1 MASVIKSFR
10 FLALVF
16 LSAYVIKTWCIGV
29 FVVPTTSMEPSI
41 RAGSLITILKLP
53 YVFRTPDMVP
63 FTTIPFSNVHVRTLI
78 RFQKGQIIVFDS
90 PIEPDSHPSSRMTFV
105 KRLSALPGDTLIFTE
120 DRYLSQELA
129 VFASTGVEMVVPY
142 SGMTVTLDS
151 NSFSMWKSTIERDM
165 GRSLSEQEFITEHRF
180 SQDFYYFTGDNPISS
195 DSRNWGLV
203 PASHLRGRVIFSAF

>member
-1 MASVIKSFR
+1 MTSVIKSFR

-16 LSAYVIKTWCIGV
+16 FLAYVLKTWWLGV
-29 FVVPTTSMEPSI
+29 FVVPTTSMEPAI

-53 YVFRTPDMVP
+53 YVFRTPDLIP
-63 FTTIPFSNVHVRTLI
+63 FTGIPFENVYVQPLI
-78 RFQKGQIIVFDS
+78 QFQKGHIVVFDS
-90 PIEPDSHPSSRMTFV
+90 PIIPNSHPSSRMTFV

-120 DRYLSQELA
+120 DRFLSQELA
-129 VFASTGVEMVVPY
+129 VFANSGVEMVVPY

-165 GRSLSEQEFITEHRF
+165 GRTLSETEIITEHRF